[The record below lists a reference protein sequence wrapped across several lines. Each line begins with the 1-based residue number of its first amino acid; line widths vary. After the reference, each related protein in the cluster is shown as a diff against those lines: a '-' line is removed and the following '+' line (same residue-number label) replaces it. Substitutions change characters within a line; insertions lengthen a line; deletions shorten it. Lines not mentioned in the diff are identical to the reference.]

1 MFFND
6 MTEVINRALSKNE
19 NFLIK
24 EDFNIDTKILNLVNK
39 LKSFSDLF
47 SLTNL
52 IHSENS
58 FIFKSR

>member
-24 EDFNIDTKILNLVNK
+24 EDFNMDIKILNSVNK
-39 LKSFSDLF
+39 LKSFCDLF

>member
-24 EDFNIDTKILNLVNK
+24 EDFNIDIKILNSVNK
-39 LKSFSDLF
+39 LKSFCDLF

-52 IHSENS
+52 IHSANS